1 MMRRIFELTE
11 SEFCTLMQRLLNNV
25 PKHEPVQEKK
35 EVEKD
40 TIKIKEA
47 ADLLGYK
54 VGYIYQLK
62 TKSKIPF
69 KNTKSGGLRFSKK
82 ELMAWMHAGRP
93 DMIEAA
99 IKTLLK

>member
-1 MMRRIFELTE
+1 MRRIFELTE
-11 SEFCTLMQRLLNNV
+11 NEFCKMMQRLLNNV
-25 PKHEPVQEKK
+25 HKREPVQEKK

-40 TIKIKEA
+40 TIKVKEA
-47 ADLLGYK
+47 AELLGYK

-62 TKSKIPF
+62 TKNRIPF
-69 KNTKSGGLRFSKK
+69 KRTKSGGLRFSRT
-82 ELMAWMHAGRP
+82 ELMAWMNAGRP